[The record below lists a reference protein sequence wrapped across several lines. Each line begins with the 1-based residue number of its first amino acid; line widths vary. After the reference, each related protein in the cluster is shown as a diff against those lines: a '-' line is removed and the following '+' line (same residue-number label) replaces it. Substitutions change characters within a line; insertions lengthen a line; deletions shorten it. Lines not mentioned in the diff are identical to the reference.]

1 MAMENATHLAGVR
14 SEMYE
19 RKWERFYVRRPAKVM
34 SVRPGLTGITIR
46 SCEVVDISQG
56 GAALELTTAIGL
68 SSHYY
73 LQIVGLAD
81 RIGCAEAY
89 RNGNRVG
96 VKFIA
101 PISEHMLHRIVRA
114 DFLLGDEIKAP
125 GPGSAARRIDHNPSV
140 RGGSGLAPEPRPPI
154 VSGS

>member
-1 MAMENATHLAGVR
+1 MPMENATHLATVT

-19 RKWERFYVRRPAKVM
+19 RKWERFYVQRPARVM
-34 SVRPGLTGITIR
+34 SVSPGLSGITIR
-46 SCEVVDISQG
+46 SCQVMDISRG
-56 GAALELTTAIGL
+56 GAGLELTTTIGL

-73 LQIVGLAD
+73 LQIIGLAD

-101 PISEHMLHRIVRA
+101 PITESMLHRIVRA
-114 DFLLGDEIKAP
+114 DFMLGDEINRPVKP
-125 GPGSAARRIDHNPSV
+125 FQNGNGARLGR
-140 RGGSGLAPEPRPPI
+140 
-154 VSGS
+154 

>member
-1 MAMENATHLAGVR
+1 MENATHLATVK

-19 RKWERFYVRRPAKVM
+19 RKWERFYVQRPAKVM
-34 SVRPGLTGITIR
+34 AVSPGLSGITIR

-56 GAALELTTAIGL
+56 GAALVMTTTIGL

-73 LQIVGLAD
+73 LQVVGLAD

-96 VKFIA
+96 VKFIR
-101 PISEHMLHRIVRA
+101 PIPEAMLHRIVRA
-114 DFLLGDEIKAP
+114 DFMLGEKMEAP
-125 GPGSAARRIDHNPSV
+125 LKPFTNGNGARLGR
-140 RGGSGLAPEPRPPI
+140 
-154 VSGS
+154 

>member
-1 MAMENATHLAGVR
+1 MQDATHLAAVS

-19 RKWERFYVRRPAKVM
+19 RKWERFYVRRPARIMAV
-34 SVRPGLTGITIR
+34 SPGLSGITMR

-56 GAALELTTAIGL
+56 GAAIEITTTIGL

-73 LQIVGLAD
+73 LQVIGLAD

-96 VKFIA
+96 VKFIC
-101 PISEHMLHRIVRA
+101 PIPEHVLHSIVRA
-114 DFLLGDEIKAP
+114 DFMMGEKVKTP
-125 GPGSAARRIDHNPSV
+125 PRAAR
-140 RGGSGLAPEPRPPI
+140 
-154 VSGS
+154 

>member
-1 MAMENATHLAGVR
+1 MTDMAMENATHLAGVR

-125 GPGSAARRIDHNPSV
+125 IRPFQNGNGARLGR
-140 RGGSGLAPEPRPPI
+140 
-154 VSGS
+154 

>member
-56 GAALELTTAIGL
+56 GAAIELTTAIGL

-73 LQIVGLAD
+73 LQIIGLAD

-114 DFLLGDEIKAP
+114 DFMLGEAVNTPLKP
-125 GPGSAARRIDHNPSV
+125 FQNGNGARLGR
-140 RGGSGLAPEPRPPI
+140 
-154 VSGS
+154 